1 MEYRYKYLYFY
12 ILLIFLTSVL
22 LFVAPIIDQMF
33 YIKDINKVNKLTV
46 YIYVV
51 LHILIIGLLIY
62 FLHKYL
68 ISKYI
73 NFFKINK
80 YYIEIID
87 LILALTLTGI
97 QKNLLIKLRYLSN
110 THPIRLVN

>member
-22 LFVAPIIDQMF
+22 LFVAPIIDQIF
-33 YIKDINKVNKLTV
+33 YIKDIDKVNKLTV
-46 YIYVV
+46 YIYIV
-51 LHILIIGLLIY
+51 LHIIVIGLLIY

-73 NFFKINK
+73 NFLKLDNK
-80 YYIEIID
+80 YIKIID

-110 THPIRLVN
+110 NHPIRLVN

>member
-22 LFVAPIIDQMF
+22 LFVAPIIDQIF
-33 YIKDINKVNKLTV
+33 YIKDIDKVNKLTI
-46 YIYVV
+46 YIYIV
-51 LHILIIGLLIY
+51 LHIIVIGLLIF

-73 NFFKINK
+73 NFFKLDGK
-80 YYIEIID
+80 YIKIMD

-110 THPIRLVN
+110 NHPIRLVN

>member
-22 LFVAPIIDQMF
+22 LFVAPIIDQIF
-33 YIKDINKVNKLTV
+33 YIKDIDNVSKLTIYT
-46 YIYVV
+46 YIV
-51 LHILIIGLLIY
+51 LHIIIIGLLIY

-73 NFFKINK
+73 NFLKLDNK
-80 YYIEIID
+80 YIKIMD